1 MFASIGEKIKII
13 AKIFAVAGVL
23 ISTVGGFWLMSSGY
37 GNEIKGLVLLFAGA
51 LGSLVAAFLIYGFG
65 HLIIN
70 SDITARTLNPKEYY
84 YRQEY
89 AEEPSDEEAD
99 D

>member
-1 MFASIGEKIKII
+1 MFANIGEKIKMI

-23 ISTVGGFWLMSSGY
+23 ISIVSGFLLMSSGY
-37 GNEIKGLVLLFAGA
+37 GNEIKGLLLMFAGA
-51 LGSLVAAFLIYGFG
+51 LGSLVMSFLIYGFG

-70 SDITARTLNPKEYY
+70 SDITARTLNSKEYY

-89 AEEPSDEEAD
+89 AEEPSDENND
-99 D
+99 